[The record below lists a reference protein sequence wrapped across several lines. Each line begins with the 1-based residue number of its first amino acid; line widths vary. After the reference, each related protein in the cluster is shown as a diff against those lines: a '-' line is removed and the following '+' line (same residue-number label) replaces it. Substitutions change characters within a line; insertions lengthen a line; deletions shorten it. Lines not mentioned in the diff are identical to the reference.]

1 MSKNNAANP
10 YLKKPVAE
18 VAATTDA
25 PPEVEQPKIRTEV
38 RTSRVRMV
46 SVEMPIA
53 EEFNGHSSR
62 RIDMMLSPK
71 HARIFARLR
80 TGLVADGATVRRT
93 TTSQNQRHVAN
104 ASDVVAW
111 LIERVAEGVVE
122 DAPPGG

>member
-53 EEFNGHSSR
+53 EEFNGNPSR
-62 RIDMMLSPK
+62 HVNTTITPRA
-71 HARIFARLR
+71 ARLLARLR
-80 TGLVADGATVRRT
+80 TGLVADGATVNRSGVRL
-93 TTSQNQRHVAN
+93 RHVAN
-104 ASDVVAW
+104 TSDVLAW
-111 LIERVAEGVVE
+111 LVERIAEGVAEE
-122 DAPPGG
+122 DAASPP